1 MRGNPARNNGLP
13 PSPLHPH
20 GETCSLS
27 VLSPQTNQTYL
38 ISLITSSEP
47 SDTNTSSGGIGT
59 FYKSVS
65 LGRIK
70 DMDNWSELFLP
81 LTPANDQILIK
92 IIEPSDLSV
101 NWCNKISY
109 QI

>member
-1 MRGNPARNNGLP
+1 
-13 PSPLHPH
+13 
-20 GETCSLS
+20 
-27 VLSPQTNQTYL
+27 
-38 ISLITSSEP
+38 
-47 SDTNTSSGGIGT
+47 
-59 FYKSVS
+59 
-65 LGRIK
+65 
-70 DMDNWSELFLP
+70 MDNWSELFLP